1 MKPLA
6 LLFLSTPVGPLGS
19 GLGGGVE
26 LTVINLARAMV
37 ALGHRVTIV
46 SPAAVKA
53 APLRFENLEH
63 SAIDIVQVPGT
74 WQVTAQTQ
82 QRDCPVTVGTALANA
97 WEYARQTQARYDLLV
112 NFAYDWLPYYLTPFL
127 MRPVAHFVS
136 MGSLSDRMDTV
147 IAQVV
152 AQFPGTVG
160 AYTQAQVQ
168 TFKGLLEDSSEGVFQ
183 TPASQWKILGSAVDI
198 AQYSYCQ
205 QPDNFVAWVGR
216 ISPEKGLED
225 AIAATQAAD
234 IPLKIFGKL
243 ENPTYWE
250 KCQQQIDRAATNI
263 SVEYVG
269 FLSTADLQRQLRR
282 ARALLMT
289 PQWTEAFGIV
299 AIEALACGV
308 PVIAYR
314 CGGPAEIVRSG
325 QTGWLVEPGNIGQ
338 LVDAITKVDSIDR
351 WACRQQAE
359 THYALPAWGERFER
373 WFYNVVSGVVSSSG
387 ASGSM

>member
-1 MKPLA
+1 M
-6 LLFLSTPVGPLGS
+6 STPVGPLGS

-26 LTVINLARAMV
+26 LTVMNLARAMV

-46 SPAAVKA
+46 SPATAKE
-53 APLRFENLEH
+53 APLRLENLGH
-63 SAIDIVQVPGT
+63 SAIDLVQVPGT
-74 WQVTAQTQ
+74 WQATAQTQ
-82 QRDCPVTVGTALANA
+82 QRDSPVTVGAALSNT
-97 WEYARQTQARYDLLV
+97 WDYARQVQGRYDLLV
-112 NFAYDWLPYYLTPFL
+112 NFAYDWLPYYLTPFFQI
-127 MRPVAHFVS
+127 PVAHFVS
-136 MGSLSDRMDTV
+136 MGSLSDRMDAA
-147 IAQVV
+147 IAQVL

-168 TFKGLLEDSSEGVFQ
+168 TFKGLLEDSSEDVFQ
-183 TPASQWKILGSAVDI
+183 KPAGQWQILGSAVDI

-225 AIAATQAAD
+225 AITATQAAGV
-234 IPLKIFGKL
+234 PLKIFGKL
-243 ENPTYWE
+243 ENPTYWK
-250 KCQQQIDRAATNI
+250 KCQRQIDRAATNI

-269 FLSTADLQRQLRR
+269 FLSTADLQRQLGP

-289 PQWTEAFGIV
+289 PQWTEAFGMV

-314 CGGPAEIVRSG
+314 RGGPAEIVRSG

-338 LVDAITKVDSIDR
+338 LVDAIAKVDSIDR
-351 WACRQQAE
+351 LACRQQAE
-359 THYALPAWGERFER
+359 THYSLPAWGKRFER
-373 WFYNVVSGVVSSSG
+373 WFYNVVSSSV
-387 ASGSM
+387 